1 MVNCQAC
8 RATLL
13 AANATNII
21 RMRGMRFVTNLI
33 LASPQPLLSPCFEV
47 EFCFD
52 SRKGKLLEFIS
63 EDRVNRRR
71 ILAGILSVGV
81 LGLFALFLPSLHKTP
96 EPASQTEQ
104 PLAQS
109 PSQSAKSVAESDTS
123 PIPAAVVV
131 TKAAPLPPVP
141 QSAAHVTDVDPH
153 KAFGSKNAPVTMEVF
168 SDYQCP
174 ACKTLFTTTNR
185 RLMDDYVTSG
195 KVYLIHRDFPLP
207 MHAYSRIAAR
217 YARAGAQLG
226 KVEPVEQ
233 ALFQNQEKWEQSG
246 DVDGIVATV
255 LSAAEMSKVRA
266 LVKGGTLD
274 SMIDKDYALGQT
286 YRVNQT
292 PTTVFH
298 CKGQTYPYSGIM
310 TYDILKQFLD
320 QLLAQR

>member
-1 MVNCQAC
+1 
-8 RATLL
+8 L
-13 AANATNII
+13 APP
-21 RMRGMRFVTNLI
+21 L
-33 LASPQPLLSPCFEV
+33 PLLSSGFEV

-52 SRKGKLLEFIS
+52 SRKGKLLELIS

-71 ILAGILSVGV
+71 ILAGILSVGL
-81 LGLFALFLPSLHKTP
+81 LGLLSLFLPSLHKTP
-96 EPASQTEQ
+96 EPASPTEQ

-109 PSQSAKSVAESDTS
+109 PSQPVNSGAESDAPS
-123 PIPAAVVV
+123 IPAAVVV
-131 TKAAPLPPVP
+131 TKAAPLPRAP
-141 QSAAHVTDVDPH
+141 QSAEGLTDVDPH

-185 RLMDDYVTSG
+185 RLMDDYVSNG

-207 MHAYSRIAAR
+207 MHAHSRVAAR
-217 YARAGAQLG
+217 YARAAAQLG

-246 DVDGIVATV
+246 DVDSIVASV
-255 LSAAEMSKVRA
+255 LSAAEMTKVRA

-274 SMIDKDYALGQT
+274 PMIDKDYALGQT

-292 PTTVFH
+292 PTTVFR

-320 QLLAQR
+320 QLLSQK